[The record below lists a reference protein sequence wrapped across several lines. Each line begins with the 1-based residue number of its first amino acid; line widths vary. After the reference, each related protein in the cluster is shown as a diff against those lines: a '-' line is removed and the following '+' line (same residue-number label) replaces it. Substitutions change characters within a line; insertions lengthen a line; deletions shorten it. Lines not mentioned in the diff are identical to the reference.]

1 MRRTAVA
8 PYVVPGALLLLAAG
22 FTAAAAQYS
31 PASRA
36 VPQLIGGAV
45 AVLCVLDIV
54 SRSATAVGR
63 HIATWLNPAGLAEM
77 AADKP
82 VGAKRG
88 RQSVALGGIVVFTL
102 ALVLVGV
109 LPAVALFC
117 LVSLRAG
124 GGLGSRASVLT
135 AAAIT
140 LLAWLLFAIL
150 LRLALFPGL
159 LFGGEW

>member
-1 MRRTAVA
+1 MRRLAGTAVA
-8 PYVVPGALLLLAAG
+8 PFVVPGALLLLAAG

-45 AVLCVLDIV
+45 VVLCVLDIV

-77 AADKP
+77 ADKP

-88 RQSVALGGIVVFTL
+88 RQSVALGGIVV
-102 ALVLVGV
+102 
-109 LPAVALFC
+109 
-117 LVSLRAG
+117 
-124 GGLGSRASVLT
+124 
-135 AAAIT
+135 
-140 LLAWLLFAIL
+140 
-150 LRLALFPGL
+150 
-159 LFGGEW
+159 